1 MYRLSA
7 ELSFITKLR
16 VRVCS
21 PETLDRAM
29 RKYCCYLNVSFLIK
43 NQVQLFFHQNI
54 DIISRH

>member
-29 RKYCCYLNVSFLIK
+29 RKYYCYLCLVFDQKPGLSVLSSNY
-43 NQVQLFFHQNI
+43 
-54 DIISRH
+54 